1 MRSMRH
7 LRYVFPALVSISLA
21 GCKKVGDT
29 AAPVVVSVKAA
40 HPTQGP
46 ISEEIVADAILAPL
60 SQAAIAP
67 RISAPILQEYV
78 QRGAHVRRGQLLVTL
93 DDRDLRGSAMD
104 SAGAVV
110 AAQANLTATTDATV
124 PEERRKAE
132 LEVTELKAARD
143 VAARTADERKELLR
157 QGALSG
163 RDADAAY
170 AASVQAQ
177 SALEVAKQHLELVR
191 KVTGAT
197 TRQTAQGQLESARG
211 RLLSTQAQDSYANLR
226 SPISGVVTDRPLFP
240 GETSTAGVPLITV
253 MDTAA
258 LLAKLHVAQ
267 SVAQKVSL
275 GQKAEINF
283 VGTDAPVTA
292 VVSFISPALDQ
303 GSTTVELWLKLP
315 NTDGRLKVGSP
326 VHAVI
331 QGNTV
336 AQALL
341 LPPAAILPAQNEC
354 DSVLVVGSDGVA
366 HKRAITVGIRTDTSV
381 QITSGLSES
390 DNVVVEGGYGL
401 EDGTAVTTAAKAGA
415 GEDKS

>member
-341 LPPAAILPAQNEC
+341 LPPAAILPAQNEGN
-354 DSVLVVGSDGVA
+354 SVLVVGSDGVA

>member
-341 LPPAAILPAQNEC
+341 LPPAAILPAQNEGN
-354 DSVLVVGSDGVA
+354 SVLVVGSDGVA

-381 QITSGLSES
+381 Q
-390 DNVVVEGGYGL
+390 V
-401 EDGTAVTTAAKAGA
+401 TA
-415 GEDKS
+415 